1 MSCDY
6 QLDKIYITVV
16 KVSRTNKTA
25 FIFIGDSDK
34 SNKKLRENKKK
45 RS

>member
-34 SNKKLRENKKK
+34 SNKKLMEKKK